1 MKTSSTVSSTPDA
14 AAAAAA
20 AAEINAETAAYCYW
34 LVSDAD
40 DVLLGSDW
48 L

>member
-1 MKTSSTVSSTPDA
+1 MKTSSTVSSTPD